1 MKVLYLRWTLLTA
14 GTPEFHLPRK
24 ALDVKRGDF
33 EYLQRRPV
41 RGAMTKDLKHLAG
54 DMMKDGFAHLHKTY
68 ETWPETASPN
78 YSVDLTQMKRA
89 AVEEALRNLDATL
102 SLAYEAATD
111 SNKSFLRQRLNEA
124 QYRLNAFTEA
134 LEDLAGIKRTR

>member
-1 MKVLYLRWTLLTA
+1 
-14 GTPEFHLPRK
+14 
-24 ALDVKRGDF
+24 
-33 EYLQRRPV
+33 
-41 RGAMTKDLKHLAG
+41 MTKEFENA
-54 DMMKDGFAHLHKTY
+54 DGTVRVSFAQLHKTY